1 MGEVTCCFR
10 DSESEIDVSWLTRGE
25 EGGAWEFMLKSPTS
39 ISPYAPW
46 PWPWPCTVYD
56 SNAY

>member
-39 ISPYAPW
+39 ISRDRKKGP
-46 PWPWPCTVYD
+46 
-56 SNAY
+56 